1 MGVNEPNTPIANDL
15 LGFLGNYYDSG
26 EFGVIFE
33 MKQFPQWL
41 VKVVNLDADDDENLV
56 NQEQALFMEQV
67 FEIGNEGGVPN
78 LIYYKELALNKLY
91 KNHIKNILLRGNYFK
106 AIEVLNMEEGDM
118 IAIWIME
125 KLEHIGEDENLTNE
139 ENAHKVGEAAA
150 LIFENYG
157 FIVEDLHSN
166 NYGQT
171 VKGDW
176 VILDPQILTEPPNEV
191 FLMDNEQL
199 VNWFIKNKVWLK
211 DGKAS
216 TMIRN

>member
-1 MGVNEPNTPIANDL
+1 MGVSEPNTPIANDL

-56 NQEQALFMEQV
+56 NQEQALFME
-67 FEIGNEGGVPN
+67 
-78 LIYYKELALNKLY
+78 A
-91 KNHIKNILLRGNYFK
+91 R
-106 AIEVLNMEEGDM
+106 EVLNMEEGDM

-191 FLMDNEQL
+191 FLMDKEQL